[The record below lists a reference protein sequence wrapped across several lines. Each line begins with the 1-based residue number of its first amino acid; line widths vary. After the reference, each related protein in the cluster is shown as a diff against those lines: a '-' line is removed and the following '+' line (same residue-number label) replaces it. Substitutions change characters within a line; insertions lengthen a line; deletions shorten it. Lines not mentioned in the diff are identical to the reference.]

1 MQMKK
6 TILITLILM
15 VVSVSNAQQMI
26 DVVYLFDGSIIK
38 GKIVENTSTSVK
50 IETCCGNVL
59 AFPNTEVER
68 TAQEPVIN
76 VGKSIKQKGYMNFT
90 SMGVLV
96 GSSSNDKA
104 APFSALMEHNY
115 KFNKYF
121 AAGGLIGFE
130 LLNETTFPVALNLKA
145 FLPLSTGNLFLGVSG
160 GYSLSTEKPDQYGV
174 KSASGGVMVNSEI
187 GYIIPVS
194 ENAGIY
200 IAIGYR
206 CNELNYK
213 TEEWWMNSADRTIY
227 FNRISIRLGISIY

>member
-1 MQMKK
+1 MKK
-6 TILITLILM
+6 TILFSLILII
-15 VVSVSNAQQMI
+15 VSVSNAQQMI
-26 DVVYLFDGSIIK
+26 DVIYLYNGSIIK
-38 GKIVENTSTSVK
+38 GKIIENTSVRVR

-68 TAQEPVIN
+68 TAQEPVKN

-104 APFSALMEHNY
+104 APFSAIMEHSY

-145 FLPLSTGNLFLGVSG
+145 FLPLTTGNLFLDVSG
-160 GYSLSTEKPDQYGV
+160 GYSLSTEKPDQYEV
-174 KSASGGVMVNSEI
+174 KKASGGVMFTSEV
-187 GYIIPVS
+187 GYIIPVT

-200 IAIGYR
+200 LAIGYR
-206 CNELNYK
+206 YNELNYK
-213 TEEWWMNSADRTIY
+213 VEEWWMNTADRTIY